1 MAGLLGGG
9 LLCGQVRSTGA
20 DVGPVELLGK
30 SLASDV
36 AVGFALDRDGK
47 LGRARLVSIHDIRE
61 MPDGRS
67 TATSELTAFGWRQ
80 RHKVFFEV
88 HASLHHMVQFSVNTK
103 WCHS

>member
-1 MAGLLGGG
+1 MRR
-9 LLCGQVRSTGA
+9 VSA

-30 SLASDV
+30 PLSTDV
-36 AVGFALDRDGK
+36 AARFALDRDGE
-47 LGRARLVSIHDIRE
+47 LWRAGLVPIHDIRE

-67 TATSELTAFGWRQ
+67 TAASELAAFGWRQ

-88 HASLHHMVQFSVNTK
+88 HASLHHMVQFNVNTK